1 MTVCERSLYT
11 GYIPSG
17 GHVLMELDCQ
27 VPDDNPSVAQKF
39 KPEILAL
46 KLRTQSLE
54 FERSGIY
61 SQLFH
66 LMDMLTWHIP

>member
-1 MTVCERSLYT
+1 
-11 GYIPSG
+11 
-17 GHVLMELDCQ
+17 MELDCQ

-66 LMDMLTWHIP
+66 LMDMLT